1 MKIGKRTVAAM
12 VLAALCAPSHGQMQI
27 RITQES
33 LIKKIVEC
41 MNESAPKDWR
51 ELVFTLDQE
60 SADPE
65 NPGKVVASH
74 KAAGKADKALREIP
88 PCRRPDWVSKAVQ
101 TFRELQDEKERSWT
115 GITLVV
121 QRDGRFTINYRYPK

>member
-1 MKIGKRTVAAM
+1 MRET
-12 VLAALCAPSHGQMQI
+12 
-27 RITQES
+27 
-33 LIKKIVEC
+33 
-41 MNESAPKDWR
+41 APKDWR

-74 KAAGKADKALREIP
+74 KAAAKADKAPHEIK

-101 TFRELQDEKERSWT
+101 TFRELQDEKERGWT

-121 QRDGRFTINYRYPK
+121 ERDGRYTINYRYPK